1 MTIDPVETL
10 VEFDKEDVLSRAHR
24 FLQSCARTM
33 ALCADTSIQ
42 EEMVRQFSE
51 QIERK
56 VVRDF
61 DPQPIPVLASRA
73 LVKDMKLARDFQEF
87 AMCLPWSYSPRTLDK
102 GTEMGI
108 IDFRTMFDLG
118 NVVSGLMYVDSHKSY
133 PEHNHLPGEM
143 YFLISGT
150 ALWRHGG
157 SPLYETL
164 TAGNVVYN
172 HPWNWHGVRAGHT
185 PVLALYLLVL

>member
-1 MTIDPVETL
+1 MTGSTETL
-10 VEFDKEDVLSRAHR
+10 ADFDKEIVVNRAHS

-33 ALCADTSIQ
+33 ALCAETSIQ
-42 EEMVRQFSE
+42 EEMVRRFSE
-51 QIERK
+51 QVEHK

-61 DPQPIPVLASRA
+61 EPQSIPVLASRG
-73 LVKDMKLARDFQEF
+73 LVKDMKLARDFREF
-87 AMCLPWSYSPRTLDK
+87 AMHLPWRYSPRTLDK
-102 GTEMGI
+102 GAEMGI
-108 IDFRTMFDLG
+108 MDFRAMFDLG
-118 NVVSGLMYVDSHKSY
+118 NVVSGLMYVDSHNSY

-150 ALWRHGG
+150 AEWRHGG
-157 SPLYETL
+157 NPHYETL

>member
-1 MTIDPVETL
+1 MTRSAEPVKN
-10 VEFDKEDVLSRAHR
+10 FNKQDVLNRTHR

-33 ALCADTSIQ
+33 ALCAESPVQ
-42 EEMVRQFSE
+42 QKMVRNFAE

-56 VVRDF
+56 AMKDF
-61 DPQPIPVLASRA
+61 EPQPIPVLDSCEW
-73 LVKDMKLARDFQEF
+73 VKDMKLARDFQEF
-87 AMCLPWSYSPRTLDK
+87 APYLPWSYSPRTLDK
-102 GTEMGI
+102 GTQMGVM
-108 IDFRTMFDLG
+108 DFRVMFDLG
-118 NVVSGLMYVDSHKSY
+118 NVVSGLMYVDSHKNY
-133 PEHNHLPGEM
+133 PEHNHLPEEM

-150 ALWRHGG
+150 AQWRHGG
-157 SPLYETL
+157 SPHYETL